1 MMFFKNLITEHVC
14 DNKFRVLVKIKE

>member
-1 MMFFKNLITEHVC
+1 MFFKNLITEHVC